1 MLAIAGEKMGLTAFS
16 VGWFFGQ
23 TKKQQKK
30 KKKKRQELRR
40 DQKQVTTEQAQIRTF
55 SRMETGFKD
64 FQKIS
69 LFQKNIAGNG

>member
-40 DQKQVTTEQAQIRTF
+40 D
-55 SRMETGFKD
+55 
-64 FQKIS
+64 
-69 LFQKNIAGNG
+69 